1 MNLSLSHNISLIMPA
16 HRDDQEFRR
25 ARQAL
30 QQLQPAPF
38 EIIIVLDG
46 SRLKLQEEIEK
57 EGFTCI
63 RLPLS
68 CGAAT
73 ARNTGAQQA
82 QGEWLFFVDA
92 DVELATNALSVLN
105 KGIIKHPQSKAFFGS
120 YDDQPGVQN
129 FFSQYKNLTHHFTH
143 QQAREEA
150 FTFWSGCG
158 AIKKQVFAELKGF
171 DENFK
176 ASSIEDIELGY
187 RIKKAG
193 YSIRLLKNLQ
203 GTHLKKWTFANLLH
217 TEIFARARP
226 WSKIIWQSKSLVND
240 LNISWSARV
249 KTALVFIQCLML
261 VSLWF
266 GAGKNA
272 GIIIGTAGISWFF
285 MEWQL
290 FNFFSR
296 KKGRRFAVKALA
308 WQWFY
313 YLYSGLTF
321 IAVGFYENFI
331 ANRRPA
337 SL

>member
-1 MNLSLSHNISLIMPA
+1 MALSPSHHISLIMPA
-16 HRDDQEFRR
+16 HLDNQAFCR

-30 QQLQPAPF
+30 LQLQPAPF

-46 SRLKLQEEIEK
+46 SRLKLLEEIEK
-57 EGFTCI
+57 KGFTCI
-63 RLPLS
+63 RLPVS
-68 CGAAT
+68 CGAAA
-73 ARNTGAQQA
+73 ARNAGARQA
-82 QGEWLFFVDA
+82 RGEWLFFVDA
-92 DVELATNALSVLN
+92 DVELATDALSVLD
-105 KGIIKHPQSKAFFGS
+105 KGIIKHHRSKAFFGS
-120 YDDQPGVQN
+120 YDDQPRAQN
-129 FFSQYKNLTHHFTH
+129 FFSQYKNLIHHFTH
-143 QQAREEA
+143 QQACEEA

-187 RIKKAG
+187 RIKNAG
-193 YSIRLLKNLQ
+193 HSIRLLKNLQ
-203 GTHLKKWTFANLLH
+203 GTHLKRWTFTNLLH

-226 WSKIIWQSKSLVND
+226 WSKMIWQSKSLTND
-240 LNISWSARV
+240 LNISWPARI

-261 VSLWF
+261 AGLWF
-266 GAGKNA
+266 GASKKA
-272 GIIIGTAGISWFF
+272 GIVIGTTGIIWLF
-285 MEWQL
+285 MEWRL

-296 KKGRRFAVKALA
+296 KKGRNFALKALA

-321 IAVGFYENFI
+321 IAVGFYECFI
-331 ANRRPA
+331 ANRSQD